1 MLRKFSKKTPNCGA
15 ADPTGLDWRTDAA
28 ARVLLRGGVVAHA
41 TEAVFGLAASA
52 YNRVAC
58 RRIARLKRRSARKR
72 FIVVGADLAQIQRF
86 VSLETPLM
94 REILE
99 SWPGPH
105 TWILPGRRMAPRWL
119 KNSRGQIAVRVTA
132 HWQMAVLCGRAGP
145 VVSTS
150 ANPMGRK
157 PARTVLAAR
166 RYFGKKI
173 ECYLG
178 GQVGSNVGPTA
189 IRDGST
195 GTIIRAQ

>member
-1 MLRKFSKKTPNCGA
+1 MPRKFSKKTPNCST
-15 ADPTGLDWRTDAA
+15 ADLTGLDWRTNAA
-28 ARVLLRGGVVAHA
+28 AGVLLRGGVVAHA

-52 YNRVAC
+52 YDRVAC
-58 RRIARLKRRSARKR
+58 SRIARLKRRSVRKS
-72 FIVVGADLAQIQRF
+72 FIVVGANLAQIQRF
-86 VSLETPLM
+86 VTLETPMM

-105 TWILPGRRMAPRWL
+105 TWILPARRTAPRWL
-119 KNSRGQIAVRVTA
+119 KNGQGQIAVRVTA
-132 HWQMAVLCGRAGP
+132 HRQMAVLCGRAGP

-150 ANPMGRK
+150 ANLAGRK

-166 RYFGKKI
+166 RYFDKRI

-178 GQVGSNVGPTA
+178 GQVGSNAGPTA

-195 GTIIRAQ
+195 GKIIRAQ